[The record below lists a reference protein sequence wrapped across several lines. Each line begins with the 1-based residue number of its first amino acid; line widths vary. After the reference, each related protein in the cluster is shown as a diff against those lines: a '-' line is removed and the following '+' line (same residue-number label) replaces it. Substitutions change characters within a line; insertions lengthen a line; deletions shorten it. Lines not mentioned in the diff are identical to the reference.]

1 MGKVNTKVDE
11 QKNNNEEKKVII
23 KKIAKST
30 VRSMHYRT

>member
-30 VRSMHYRT
+30 VRSMH